1 MKQQFALTLIAAT
14 LACGVQAATYSG
26 LDAGRFDTSVRVQ
39 DDLYHAVNGNWL
51 KNTEIPSD
59 KPSHG
64 AFLILRDLSE
74 AQVRSIVETAA
85 SQNGAP
91 GTALK
96 KVGDLYQSY
105 MNEAL
110 VEQRGL
116 APLQAN
122 FTAIAA
128 IHDQKALAGQL
139 AQLSKVGLYAP
150 LGIYV
155 GQDEKNSTAY
165 IVNVYQ
171 SGLSLP
177 DRDYYLKSDEKFLA
191 ARKSLSTYFESLL
204 KLSGET
210 QVDVASLLALETAL
224 AQAQWTKVDNRDPQK
239 TYNKKS
245 LVELKK
251 LAPEFAWDEYW
262 QAMGIANQ
270 LGPVIVSQPSYIK
283 AMSEILAKTPL
294 ATVKVWLKYKVLDQ
308 YANALPKAYA
318 DLAFDFHGKALSGVP
333 EQKPRWKKAIAATN
347 SSLGE
352 AVGELYVAKH
362 FTPAAKAKM
371 DVMVNNLL
379 ASYRSSIK
387 DLTWMSAATK
397 VKAQEK
403 LAKFTVKI
411 GYPDQWIDY
420 STLEIK
426 ADDLLGNLQRAQ
438 LFSSA
443 RELNKLGKP
452 INRKKWGMT
461 PQTVN
466 AYYNPSMNEIVFPAA
481 ILQAP
486 FFDPNADD
494 AVNYGAIGGVI
505 GHEISHG
512 FDDQGSQYDG
522 DGNLKN
528 WWGKQD
534 DKAFKALTS
543 KLVAQY
549 DAYEPIPGKH
559 VNGQLTLGE
568 NIADLSGLAVAHKA
582 YQLSL
587 GGKPAAK
594 IDGRTG
600 EQRFFLGWSQVW
612 ASKMREPMTLQML
625 LTDPHSPGQFRANGA
640 AVNSDAFYKAFNVKE
655 GDAMYKPSKERIRI
669 W

>member
-14 LACGVQAATYSG
+14 LVFGAQAASYSG
-26 LDAGRFDTSVRVQ
+26 LDAGRFDPSVRVQ

-122 FTAIAA
+122 FAAIAA
-128 IHDQKALAGQL
+128 INDQKALAGQL
-139 AQLSKVGLYAP
+139 AQLSKAGLYAP

-177 DRDYYLKSDEKFLA
+177 DRDYYLKSDEKFIA
-191 ARKSLSTYFESLL
+191 ARKALSTYFENLL

-224 AQAQWTKVDNRDPQK
+224 AQAQWTKVDNRNPQK

-245 LVELKK
+245 LAELKK
-251 LAPEFAWDEYW
+251 LAPDFAWDEYW

-270 LGPVIVSQPSYIK
+270 SGPVIVSQPSYIK

-294 ATVKVWLKYKVLDQ
+294 ATVKVWLKFKVLDQ

-333 EQKPRWKKAIAATN
+333 EQKPRWKKAIAATS

-403 LAKFTVKI
+403 LSKFTVKI

-420 STLEIK
+420 SALEIK

-452 INRKKWGMT
+452 IDRKEWGMT

-549 DAYEPIPGKH
+549 DAYEPLPGKH

-582 YQLSL
+582 YLLSL

-655 GDAMYKPSKERIRI
+655 GDGMYKPAKERIRI

>member
-1 MKQQFALTLIAAT
+1 MKQKFVLTLISAA
-14 LACGVQAATYSG
+14 LALGAHAASRSG
-26 LDAGRFDTSVRVQ
+26 LDVERFDKNVRVQ
-39 DDLYHAVNGNWL
+39 DDLYLAVNGNWL
-51 KNTEIPSD
+51 KNTEIPAD

-64 AFLILRDLSE
+64 SFLILRDLAES
-74 AQVRSIVETAA
+74 QVRTIVETAA
-85 SQNGAP
+85 GQKGAA
-91 GTALK
+91 GSAVK

-105 MNEAL
+105 MNEGL
-110 VEQRGL
+110 IEQRGL
-116 APLQAN
+116 APLQATLSMVDGVKN
-122 FTAIAA
+122 NKGLAAVLASFT
-128 IHDQKALAGQL
+128 
-139 AQLSKVGLYAP
+139 S
-150 LGIYV
+150 LGIHTPFAAYI
-155 GQDEKNSTAY
+155 GQDEKNSTSY
-165 IVNVYQ
+165 IVNIHQ

-177 DRDYYLKSDEKFLA
+177 DRDYYSKPDAKFVA
-191 ARKSLSTYFESLL
+191 ARAALNLYFEKLL
-204 KLSGET
+204 KLSGESA
-210 QVDVASLLALETAL
+210 VDAAALLAFETEL
-224 AQAQWTKVDNRDPQK
+224 AQVQWTKVDNRDPHK
-239 TYNKKS
+239 TYNKKTQ
-245 LVELKK
+245 LELNL
-251 LAPEFAWDEYW
+251 LAPNFAWADYW
-262 QAMGIANQ
+262 QAMGLADKAE
-270 LGPVIVSQPSYIK
+270 PVIVSQPSYLK
-283 AMSEILAKTPL
+283 AVGDILAKTPISTL
-294 ATVKVWLKYKVLDQ
+294 KAWLKFKALDQ

-352 AVGELYVAKH
+352 AVGELYVAKY
-362 FTPAAKAKM
+362 FTPDAKVKM

-379 ASYRSSIK
+379 AAYRHSIK
-387 DLTWMSAATK
+387 DLTWMSPETK

-411 GYPDQWIDY
+411 GYPEKWIDY

-426 ADDLLGNLQRAQ
+426 PDDLLGNLQRSQ
-438 LFSSA
+438 RFEFA
-443 RELNKLGKP
+443 REVAKLGKP
-452 INRKKWGMT
+452 IDRKEWGMT

-486 FFDPNADD
+486 FFNPLADD

-512 FDDQGSQYDG
+512 FDDQGSQFDG
-522 DGNLKN
+522 DGNLVN

-534 DKAFKALTS
+534 GVAFKALTS

-549 DAYEPIPGKH
+549 DAYEPIAGKH

-568 NIADLSGLAVAHKA
+568 NIADLSGLAVAYKA

-587 GGKPAAK
+587 GGKPAVK
-594 IDGRTG
+594 LEGRTG

-612 ASKMREPMTLQML
+612 ASKMREPMTLQL
-625 LTDPHSPGQFRANGA
+625 LLSDPHSPGEFRANGA
-640 AVNSDAFYKAFNVKE
+640 AVNSDAFYEAFGVKE
-655 GDAMYKPSKERIRI
+655 GDAMYKPSSERIRI

>member
-1 MKQQFALTLIAAT
+1 M
-14 LACGVQAATYSG
+14 C
-26 LDAGRFDTSVRVQ
+26 
-39 DDLYHAVNGNWL
+39 
-51 KNTEIPSD
+51 
-59 KPSHG
+59 
-64 AFLILRDLSE
+64 
-74 AQVRSIVETAA
+74 
-85 SQNGAP
+85 
-91 GTALK
+91 
-96 KVGDLYQSY
+96 
-105 MNEAL
+105 
-110 VEQRGL
+110 RG
-116 APLQAN
+116 
-122 FTAIAA
+122 
-128 IHDQKALAGQL
+128 
-139 AQLSKVGLYAP
+139 
-150 LGIYV
+150 
-155 GQDEKNSTAY
+155 
-165 IVNVYQ
+165 
-171 SGLSLP
+171 
-177 DRDYYLKSDEKFLA
+177 
-191 ARKSLSTYFESLL
+191 SLSTYFESLL

-224 AQAQWTKVDNRDPQK
+224 AQAQWTKVENRNPQK

-245 LVELKK
+245 LTELKK
-251 LAPEFAWDEYW
+251 LAPDFAWDEYW

-270 LGPVIVSQPSYIK
+270 SGPVIVSQPSYIK

-294 ATVKVWLKYKVLDQ
+294 ATVKVWLKFKVLDQ

-387 DLTWMSAATK
+387 NLTWMSAATK

-420 STLEIK
+420 SALEIK

-452 INRKKWGMT
+452 IDRKEWGMT

-486 FFDPNADD
+486 FFDQNADD

-534 DKAFKALTS
+534 NKAFKALTS

-549 DAYEPIPGKH
+549 NAYEPIPGKH

-582 YQLSL
+582 YLLSL

>member
-1 MKQQFALTLIAAT
+1 MKQQFALSIIAAT
-14 LACGVQAATYSG
+14 LAFGAQATSRSG
-26 LDAGRFDTSVRVQ
+26 LDAERFDQSIRVQ
-39 DDLYHAVNGNWL
+39 DDLYHSVNGTWL

-64 AFLILRDLSE
+64 AFLILRDRAE
-74 AQVRSIVETAA
+74 AQVRSIVEMAA

-91 GTALK
+91 GSAVK

-116 APLQAN
+116 APLQA
-122 FTAIAA
+122 TLAAIADLK
-128 IHDQKALAGQL
+128 DQKELAAQF
-139 AQLSKVGLYAP
+139 AQLSLLGLNAP
-150 LGIYV
+150 FGVYV

-165 IVNVYQ
+165 IINVYQ
-171 SGLSLP
+171 TGLSLP
-177 DRDYYLKSDEKFLA
+177 DRDYYLKSDAKFMA
-191 ARKSLSTYFESLL
+191 AREALAIYFERLL
-204 KLSGET
+204 KLSGES
-210 QVDVASLLALETAL
+210 QVDVAALLAFETEL
-224 AQAQWTKVDNRDPQK
+224 AQVQWTKVENRDPQK
-239 TYNKKS
+239 TYNKKT
-245 LVELKK
+245 LAELKT
-251 LAPEFAWDEYW
+251 LAPDFAWDEYW
-262 QAMGIANQ
+262 QAMGVQGKAES
-270 LGPVIVSQPSYIK
+270 VVVSQPSYIK
-283 AMSEILAKTPL
+283 AMSQIIAKTPL
-294 ATVKVWLKYKVLDQ
+294 ATLKVWLKFKTLDQ
-308 YANALPKAYA
+308 YANALPKAYV

-352 AVGELYVAKH
+352 AVGELYIAKH
-362 FTPAAKAKM
+362 FTPEAKAKM
-371 DVMVNNLL
+371 DVMVKNLM
-379 ASYRSSIK
+379 ASYRTGIK

-397 VKAQEK
+397 LKAQEK
-403 LAKFTVKI
+403 LSKFTVKI
-411 GYPDQWIDY
+411 GYPEQWIDY
-420 STLEIK
+420 STLDIK

-438 LFSSA
+438 RFTSA
-443 RELNKLGKP
+443 REIAKLGKP
-452 INRKKWGMT
+452 IDRKEWGMT

-486 FFDPNADD
+486 FFDPTADD

-534 DKAFKALTS
+534 SKAFKALTS

-549 DAYEPIPGKH
+549 DAYEAIPGKH
-559 VNGQLTLGE
+559 VNGKLTLGE
-568 NIADLSGLAVAHKA
+568 NIADLSGLAVAYKA

-587 GGKPAAK
+587 AGKPSAK
-594 IDGRTG
+594 IDGYSG

-612 ASKMREPMTLQML
+612 ASKMREPMTLQLL

-655 GDAMYKPSKERIRI
+655 GDTMYKPSKERIRI

>member
-1 MKQQFALTLIAAT
+1 MKQQFVLSIIAAT
-14 LACGVQAATYSG
+14 LAFGAQATSRSG
-26 LDAGRFDTSVRVQ
+26 LDAERFDQSIRVQ
-39 DDLYHAVNGNWL
+39 DDLYHSVNGTWL

-64 AFLILRDLSE
+64 AFLILRDRAE

-91 GTALK
+91 GSAVK

-116 APLQAN
+116 APLQA
-122 FTAIAA
+122 TLAAIA
-128 IHDQKALAGQL
+128 DLKNQKELAAQF
-139 AQLSKVGLYAP
+139 AQLSLLGLNTP
-150 LGIYV
+150 FGVYV

-165 IVNVYQ
+165 IINVYQ
-171 SGLSLP
+171 TGLSLP
-177 DRDYYLKSDEKFLA
+177 DRDYYLKSDAKFMA
-191 ARKSLSTYFESLL
+191 AREALATYFERLL
-204 KLSGET
+204 KLSGES
-210 QVDVASLLALETAL
+210 QVDVAALLAFETEL
-224 AQAQWTKVDNRDPQK
+224 AQGQWTKVENRDPQK
-239 TYNKKS
+239 TYNKKT
-245 LVELKK
+245 LAELKT
-251 LAPEFAWDEYW
+251 LAPDFAWDEYW
-262 QAMGIANQ
+262 QAMGVQGKAES
-270 LGPVIVSQPSYIK
+270 VVVSQPSYIK
-283 AMSEILAKTPL
+283 AMSQIIAKTPL
-294 ATVKVWLKYKVLDQ
+294 ATLKVWLKFKTLDQ
-308 YANALPKAYA
+308 YANALPKAYV

-352 AVGELYVAKH
+352 AVGELYIAKH
-362 FTPAAKAKM
+362 FTPEAKAKM
-371 DVMVNNLL
+371 DVMVKNLM
-379 ASYRSSIK
+379 ASYRTGIK
-387 DLTWMSAATK
+387 DLSWMSAATML
-397 VKAQEK
+397 KAQEK
-403 LAKFTVKI
+403 LSKFTVKI
-411 GYPDQWIDY
+411 GYPEQWIDY
-420 STLEIK
+420 STLDIK
-426 ADDLLGNLQRAQ
+426 ADDLLGNLQRAK
-438 LFSSA
+438 LFERA
-443 RELNKLGKP
+443 RDFDKLGKP
-452 INRKKWGMT
+452 IDRKEWGMT

-486 FFDPNADD
+486 FFDPSADD

-534 DKAFKALTS
+534 SKAFKALTS

-549 DAYEPIPGKH
+549 DAYEAIPGKH
-559 VNGQLTLGE
+559 VNGKLTLGE
-568 NIADLSGLAVAHKA
+568 NIADLSGLAVAYKA

-587 GGKPAAK
+587 AGKPSAK
-594 IDGRTG
+594 IDGYSG

-612 ASKMREPMTLQML
+612 ASKMREPMTLQLL

>member
-1 MKQQFALTLIAAT
+1 MKQKFALTLIAAT
-14 LACGVQAATYSG
+14 LAFGAQAASYSG
-26 LDAGRFDTSVRVQ
+26 LDAGRFDPSVRVQ
-39 DDLYHAVNGNWL
+39 DDLYHAVNGHWL

-128 IHDQKALAGQL
+128 IDDQKALAGQL
-139 AQLSKVGLYAP
+139 AQLSKAGLYAP

-165 IVNVYQ
+165 IVNVHQ

-191 ARKSLSTYFESLL
+191 ARKALSTYFESLL

-210 QVDVASLLALETAL
+210 QVDVASLLALETEL
-224 AQAQWTKVDNRDPQK
+224 AQAQWTKVDNRNPQK

-245 LVELKK
+245 LAELKK
-251 LAPEFAWDEYW
+251 LAPDFAWDEYW

-270 LGPVIVSQPSYIK
+270 SGPVIVSQPSYIK
-283 AMSEILAKTPL
+283 AMSETLAKTPL
-294 ATVKVWLKYKVLDQ
+294 ATVKVWLKFKVLDQ

-333 EQKPRWKKAIAATN
+333 EQKPRWKKAIAATS

-397 VKAQEK
+397 LKAQEK
-403 LAKFTVKI
+403 LSKFTVKI

-420 STLEIK
+420 SALEIK

-452 INRKKWGMT
+452 IDRKEWGMT

-582 YQLSL
+582 YLLSL

>member
-1 MKQQFALTLIAAT
+1 MKQKLVLTMIAAS
-14 LACGVQAATYSG
+14 LAMGVQAASRSG
-26 LDAGRFDTSVRVQ
+26 LDSEHFDQSVRVQ
-39 DDLYHAVNGNWL
+39 DDLYQAVNGTWL

-64 AFLILRDLSE
+64 AFLILRDRAE
-74 AQVRSIVETAA
+74 AQVREIVEMAAQNTASDPA
-85 SQNGAP
+85 A
-91 GTALK
+91 K

-105 MNEAL
+105 MNESL
-110 VEQRGL
+110 IEQRGL
-116 APLQAN
+116 APLHSIFAD
-122 FTAIAA
+122 IAA
-128 IHDQKALAGQL
+128 IKNSKALAEQL
-139 AQLSKVGLYAP
+139 ALLSNAGLYAP

-165 IVNVYQ
+165 IVNVHQ

-177 DRDYYLKSDEKFLA
+177 DRDYYLKSDEKFIA
-191 ARKSLSTYFESLL
+191 ARIALSTYFESLL
-204 KLSGET
+204 KLSGEEE
-210 QVDVASLLALETAL
+210 VDVASLLAFETEL
-224 AQAQWTKVDNRDPQK
+224 AKAQWTKVDNRDPQK

-245 LVELKK
+245 LAELKK
-251 LAPEFAWDEYW
+251 LAPDFAWDEYW
-262 QAMGIANQ
+262 QVMGIAGKA
-270 LGPVIVSQPSYIK
+270 GPVIVSQPGYIK
-283 AMSEILAKTPL
+283 SMSETLAKTPL
-294 ATVKVWLKYKVLDQ
+294 ATVKVWLKFKVLDQ
-308 YANALPKAYA
+308 YANALPKVYT
-318 DLAFDFHGKALSGVP
+318 DLSFDFHGKALSGVP
-333 EQKPRWKKAIAATN
+333 EQKPRWKRAIAATN
-347 SSLGE
+347 GSLGE
-352 AVGELYVAKH
+352 AVGELYVAKY
-362 FTPAAKAKM
+362 FTPEAKAKM

-387 DLTWMSAATK
+387 DLSWMSAATK
-397 VKAQEK
+397 VKAQQK

-411 GYPDQWIDY
+411 GYPEQWIDY
-420 STLEIK
+420 SSLEIK

-452 INRKKWGMT
+452 IDRKKWGMT

-486 FFDPNADD
+486 FFDPAADD

-534 DKAFKALTS
+534 KKEFTSLTS

-549 DAYEPIPGKH
+549 DAYEAIPGKH
-559 VNGQLTLGE
+559 VNGKLTLGE
-568 NIADLSGLAVAHKA
+568 NIADLSGLAVAYKA

-587 GGKPAAK
+587 GGKPAEK
-594 IDGRTG
+594 IDGHTG

-612 ASKMREPMTLQML
+612 ASKMREPMTLQLL

-640 AVNSDAFYKAFNVKE
+640 AVNSDAFYNAFNVKE
-655 GDAMYKPSKERIRI
+655 GDGMYKPSKDRIRI